1 MTVSELP
8 PTWPPVCASGSPS
21 VTPDLRDVV
30 VSVEN
35 KGNGK
40 LIVRLRKNEK
50 YGQQYAI
57 TLNLLEDTFQGTLF
71 SIIRN
76 KGTTLRESRRDQ
88 DRVTNLL
95 S

>member
-8 PTWPPVCASGSPS
+8 STWPPVVCDSGSPS

-35 KGNGK
+35 KGSGK

-57 TLNLLEDTFQGTLF
+57 TLNLPEDTFQGTLF

-76 KGTTLRESRRDQ
+76 KGTTLRE
-88 DRVTNLL
+88 VGAIKIA
-95 S
+95 

>member
-1 MTVSELP
+1 
-8 PTWPPVCASGSPS
+8 
-21 VTPDLRDVV
+21 
-30 VSVEN
+30 VEN
-35 KGNGK
+35 KGSGK

-57 TLNLLEDTFQGTLF
+57 TLNLPKDTFQGTLF